1 MRHTS
6 NISSDSVTLGKS
18 SNLGTHVDNST
29 DSLVSGDQLH
39 YQHSPFTSRDLTYG
53 ELGNELSLVDVSI
66 GTTDTTDVDY

>member
-18 SNLGTHVDNST
+18 SNLGTHVDNGT

-39 YQHSPFTSRDLTYG
+39 YQQSPSTSRDLTYG
-53 ELGNELSLVDVSI
+53 ELGNKLSLVDVSI
-66 GTTDTTDVDY
+66 GTTDTTDVD